1 MTDNRVHYAYDF
13 VTKAQSSFKGLAQP
27 AQAAIVSSAAG
38 RELESTIDD
47 FFHGL
52 PAFINVLQD
61 IGKVHPYLNGK
72 CRWHLDV
79 T

>member
-1 MTDNRVHYAYDF
+1 MTDDRVASAYNF
-13 VTKAQSSFKGLAQP
+13 FSKAQSSLRGLVQP
-27 AQAAIVSSAAG
+27 AQAAIVSSATG

-61 IGKVHPYLNGK
+61 IGKIHPYLNGK
-72 CRWHLDV
+72 CR
-79 T
+79 

>member
-1 MTDNRVHYAYDF
+1 MTDDSVHSVYDF
-13 VTKAQSSFKGLAQP
+13 FSKAHSSLKGLAQP
-27 AQAAIVSSAAG
+27 AQAAIVSSATG

-72 CRWHLDV
+72 CR
-79 T
+79 